1 MANAQQKYGK
11 PNQIGQLVSEEEL
24 NSYEPGIRLKIH
36 ELLDARAAAVEK
48 DDFDVLVSLRDA
60 ILFLKEKGKDLCQYK
75 EMKKQAVENEDY
87 EVAKRIKL
95 LIEAEDQQIGQGY
108 GLDSQTGKR
117 YEKSEKYRD
126 IVVDVPQAHAPRKL
140 EHSLDQLAE
149 RVGQSPATM
158 TASKVQ

>member
-1 MANAQQKYGK
+1 M
-11 PNQIGQLVSEEEL
+11 

-36 ELLDARAAAVEK
+36 ELLDARTTAVEK

-60 ILFLKEKGKDLCQYK
+60 ILFLKEKGKDLRQYK

-87 EVAKRIKL
+87 EVAKRIKQ
-95 LIEAEDQQIGQGY
+95 LIEAEDKQIGQGY
-108 GLDSQTGKR
+108 GFDSQTGRR

-126 IVVDVPQAHAPRKL
+126 IVVDVPQAHASRKL

-149 RVGQSPATM
+149 RVGQSPTTV
-158 TASKVQ
+158 TASKAQQNQRS